1 MLVDVLLPLNFNQL
15 FTYKSNIDLDEGDV
29 VRLNFKN
36 KEVVGVIWKNNVKL
50 VKKNIKLKNINEK
63 LLFPKFSKLN
73 RTFIEQFS
81 NYNLISRGLVLNLF
95 LYKNGFKSL
104 EKGLKKIE
112 NFKKYYPKLNKEDSF
127 NLSLIHI

>member
-50 VKKNIKLKNINEK
+50 VKKNIAVIRPNDGPHPRHYE
-63 LLFPKFSKLN
+63 
-73 RTFIEQFS
+73 
-81 NYNLISRGLVLNLF
+81 
-95 LYKNGFKSL
+95 
-104 EKGLKKIE
+104 
-112 NFKKYYPKLNKEDSF
+112 
-127 NLSLIHI
+127 SLIGKTSSKDYSKFEALNIDLEA